1 MRISDWSSDVCS
13 SDLLVPAGARVDG
26 PERIRRFLD
35 SPESRRRFEQE
46 ARVLHKLLECDAG
59 LYVVDVRDPV
69 LGKHKDELAILAS
82 CGHPLLPVL
91 NFIRRDR
98 KSTRLNSSH

>member
-1 MRISDWSSDVCS
+1 MEDSIALLDYLDQ
-13 SDLLVPAGARVDG
+13 LVPAGARVDG

-59 LYVVDVRDPV
+59 LYEVDVREPV
-69 LGKHKDELAILAS
+69 LGKHKDEQIGRAA
-82 CGHPLLPVL
+82 CRERGGL
-91 NFIRRDR
+91 NVKIPGDAGTL
-98 KSTRLNSSH
+98 KKKKK